1 MRMPPGTFSKCCP
14 TSPVSVCRAEGQR
27 RKSRTGRER
36 KVSHQFSDPKQRASR
51 KEDSSTGYIPRA
63 GRKVGQS
70 PGGFTHSQ
78 GGSLPSPRERG
89 EKQKQHF

>member
-70 PGGFTHSQ
+70 
-78 GGSLPSPRERG
+78 SLLFN
-89 EKQKQHF
+89 H